1 MAGRKIPRLDRHQF
15 LDIAARR
22 GQLLHDA
29 RDAGATDIVVVLAV
43 AWLDLAPFR
52 LRQFPV
58 AAQACLA
65 ENVTIGI
72 GIETAQ
78 AEGQRHFEAEQP
90 LGEFCRFRPG
100 HRAGFVVQI
109 TQAIDDAADLAIR
122 VIDLFQ
128 CGFDT
133 LDGVLEQFDQHGG
146 GVRLEQLRQRI
157 RNLVDGSGEG
167 RGLPPID
174 EAITSRRVV
183 DCPPEGGGDIAAS
196 GRALGVEPQR
206 LIKLVIAPGDA
217 QQQLDQGGRWLRRQI
232 RLDVTPGIPPPGLS
246 RRCRGLTLRGL
257 LCQPRQADGDAMLA
271 EIALRGTRAATVA
284 SQFATVV
291 PQFDLIALAALDQSG
306 DPVISQPQSPDRAD
320 GKIRFATPEGAECRR
335 DFRARPG

>member
-1 MAGRKIPRLDRHQF
+1 
-15 LDIAARR
+15 
-22 GQLLHDA
+22 
-29 RDAGATDIVVVLAV
+29 VVLAV
-43 AWLDLAPFR
+43 VWLDLAPFR

-78 AEGQRHFEAEQP
+78 AEGQRHFQVEQA
-90 LGEFCRFRPG
+90 LGQFCWFRPR

-133 LDGVLEQFDQHGG
+133 LDGVLEQFDQHGR

-183 DCPPEGGGDIAAS
+183 DCPPEGGGDIAVS

-232 RLDVTPGIPPPGLS
+232 RLDVTPWIPPPGFS
-246 RRCRGLTLRGL
+246 RRGLGLALRRL

-271 EIALRGTRAATVA
+271 EIALRGTR
-284 SQFATVV
+284 QL
-291 PQFDLIALAALDQSG
+291 Q
-306 DPVISQPQSPDRAD
+306 SQPVCRDRPAVRPDRS
-320 GKIRFATPEGAECRR
+320 GCPRPERRSGRQSAAVDRPRRRKNTLRHAGRRECRR
-335 DFRARPG
+335 DFRARLG